1 MFLGTAANVVA
12 VLIGA
17 TVGALAGSRFPERL
31 RSTVMA
37 GLGLLTL
44 AIGFRDSLAATEFI
58 PILAAILAGGVIG
71 ELLRIEQG
79 LEWVGDRLRDRFAG
93 QHASP
98 SIDPELPEA
107 AIEDLSAGQ
116 GGNRFAE
123 GFVVASLVFCV
134 GPLTVLG
141 SINDGLGDPELL
153 YVKAGLDG
161 FASAAFA
168 AVYGWGVI
176 LSSVTVLIVQGSIAG
191 LSALLGD
198 FLSDASLD
206 ALASAGGILLLGV
219 ALRLLD
225 LKRIRVGNLLPAL
238 ILAPLFTAL

>member
-1 MFLGTAANVVA
+1 M
-12 VLIGA
+12 
-17 TVGALAGSRFPERL
+17 
-31 RSTVMA
+31 
-37 GLGLLTL
+37 
-44 AIGFRDSLAATEFI
+44 
-58 PILAAILAGGVIG
+58 
-71 ELLRIEQG
+71 
-79 LEWVGDRLRDRFAG
+79 
-93 QHASP
+93 
-98 SIDPELPEA
+98 
-107 AIEDLSAGQ
+107 
-116 GGNRFAE
+116 
-123 GFVVASLVFCV
+123 ASLVFCV

-153 YVKAGLDG
+153 YIKAGLDG

-176 LSSVTVLIVQGSIAG
+176 LSSITVLIVQGSIAG

-238 ILAPLFTAL
+238 ILAPVFTAL

>member
-1 MFLGTAANVVA
+1 MFLGTAANVA
-12 VLIGA
+12 TVLIGS
-17 TVGALAGSRFPERL
+17 TIGALAGARFPERI

-58 PILAAILAGGVIG
+58 PILAAILAGGIVG

-79 LEWVGDRLRDRFAG
+79 LEWLGDRLRDRFAG
-93 QHASP
+93 QHLSP
-98 SIDPELPEA
+98 AIDPELPEA
-107 AIEDLSAGQ
+107 AVDNLPAD

-153 YVKAGLDG
+153 YIKAGLDG

-176 LSSVTVLIVQGSIAG
+176 LSAVTVFVVQGGIAG

-198 FLSDASLD
+198 FLSDTSLD
-206 ALASAGGILLLGV
+206 ALTSAGGILLLGV
-219 ALRLLD
+219 SLRLLD